1 MLRREGCALS
11 FYCAPDAAAHSS
23 PAAKPAPD
31 VYKRQMLALAAAE
44 TGAIVTAEDHN
55 IVGGLGSAV
64 CEALAQRLPV
74 PVLRVGVEDKF
85 GMSGHGPEL
94 YEAYGLTAEHI
105 AAACAD
111 AIAFKRR
118 G

>member
-1 MLRREGCALS
+1 M
-11 FYCAPDAAAHSS
+11 
-23 PAAKPAPD
+23 
-31 VYKRQMLALAAAE
+31 
-44 TGAIVTAEDHN
+44 
-55 IVGGLGSAV
+55 
-64 CEALAQRLPV
+64 

-111 AIAFKRR
+111 AIALKRR